1 MRLAAFLLASTVVL
15 APAAAF
21 AADPQAPSP
30 EVPTATAPA
39 ASPPIAPSVAP
50 VIEQAPPSQ
59 DPDVLDGRKRPGRQ
73 PTYPNE
79 IIQTN
84 PGAVYAPPPEAF
96 PTNEVPVPDRW
107 RLAADLA
114 LVKPNRL
121 DPYNQNTLKGD
132 RPLKGTTDWFLELN
146 GISDTVVN
154 ATSIP
159 SPIVSQSTQSPGAND
174 AFGRTQGIVLQQTFI
189 AGAALIKGSTAF
201 KPPDFQIVLS
211 VAFNFNYTTAPERRI
226 LNVNPTYGL
235 TRTDGF
241 IGLQEAFIEKHL
253 RNVSDRYDFDSVRV
267 GIQPFN
273 ADFRG
278 FLFQDDNLG
287 VRFFGDRDGN
297 RWQYNLAFFARLD
310 KEANSGLNDLIVP
323 LRKDYV
329 AFANL
334 YRQDFPV
341 PGITSQVTVA
351 YNFNREASDV
361 VFNDDGFPV
370 IPALIGNDRARDYDV
385 VYLGYN
391 TDGHIGR
398 LNLTTSSYLALGQD
412 RNSIFTNRPADI
424 RAYFF
429 AAEPSYDI
437 DWLRI
442 RLSGLYAS
450 GQHNPHGNTETGF
463 DAILQNPQFAG
474 ADTSYFISQSLPFV
488 GGGAV
493 GLNQPNG
500 ILMDLRS
507 SKDEGQSNFNN
518 PGTALLGIGADA
530 DVLPQLRISG
540 NINHVWFADTA
551 VVEALRQQGSVSND
565 LGWDYSISTIWRP
578 RMTQNVIFRLSGAI
592 FVPDSGF
599 NNLLTSVGRDSAYYS
614 ILFNTV
620 LAF

>member
-1 MRLAAFLLASTVVL
+1 MRIAALLLVSTAIL
-15 APAAAF
+15 GPAAAL
-21 AADPQAPSP
+21 AADPQAAAP
-30 EVPTATAPA
+30 ETPVATAPA
-39 ASPPIAPSVAP
+39 ASPPIAPPVTPIIEPAP
-50 VIEQAPPSQ
+50 SAQ
-59 DPDVLDGRKRPGRQ
+59 DPDVIEGRKRPGQQ
-73 PTYPNE
+73 PTYPNGVV
-79 IIQTN
+79 QTN

-96 PTNEVPVPDRW
+96 PTNEIPVPDRW

-114 LVKPNRL
+114 LVTPHRL

-146 GISDTVVN
+146 GISDTVIAPQSVP
-154 ATSIP
+154 TGIT
-159 SPIVSQSTQSPGAND
+159 SQSTQSPGAND
-174 AFGRTQGIVLQQTFI
+174 AFGRTNSVAVQQTFI

-201 KPPDFQIVLS
+201 KPPDFQFVVS
-211 VAFNFNYTTAPERRI
+211 VAFNFNYTTAPERRV
-226 LNVNPTYGL
+226 LNVNPTFGL
-235 TRTDGF
+235 SRTDGF
-241 IGLQEAFIEKHL
+241 IGLQEAFVEKHL

-287 VRFFGDRDGN
+287 IRFFGDRDGN

-310 KEANSGLNDLIVP
+310 KEANSGLNDLTVP
-323 LRKDYV
+323 LRKDYI
-329 AFANL
+329 ALGNL
-334 YRQDFPV
+334 YRQDFPI
-341 PGITSQVTVA
+341 PGITSQVIVA

-361 VFNDDGFPV
+361 VFNSDGFPV
-370 IPALIGNDRARDYDV
+370 IPALIGNDKARDYDV

-391 TDGHIGR
+391 ADGHVGR
-398 LNLTTSSYLALGQD
+398 FNLTYSSYLALGQD
-412 RNSIFTNRPADI
+412 RNNIFTGRPADI

-442 RLSGLYAS
+442 RLSGLYSS
-450 GQHNPHGNTETGF
+450 GNHNPRGNTEGGF
-463 DAILQNPQFAG
+463 DNILENPQFAG
-474 ADTSYFISQSLPFV
+474 ADTSYYISQALPFV

-493 GLNQPNG
+493 ALHGPNA

-551 VVEALRQQGSVSND
+551 VVEALRQQGSISNN

-578 RMTQNVIFRLSGAI
+578 RMTQNIIFRLSGAI
-592 FVPDSGF
+592 FVPDTGF
-599 NNLLTSVGRDSAYYS
+599 NNLLTSVGRDQAYYS
-614 ILFNTV
+614 VLFNTV